1 MTNELFEKIIAKINF
16 SLLKKT
22 PVILQS
28 EAAECGIACLAM
40 ICGYYG
46 LDIDLFNFRQRYG
59 SPSQGVTL
67 MSLSKTAEHAGLK
80 SRALSLDLDEI
91 RQLKLPCVLHWGMN
105 HYVVLTKVRKSSFVV
120 HDPALGKRIIGNQE
134 MSNYFTGI
142 ALELWPDQNFQQ
154 EKAKSRL
161 RLLDLMR
168 NIVGLKSVLLK
179 IFAFSVVVEA
189 IGLLLPIGTQLVTDH
204 VIMAHDQSLLSVI
217 CIGLVFFTLFRTF
230 ISMLRAWTSLTLNTL
245 TNIQWKT
252 TLFDHLTSLPLSFF
266 EKRHLGDIQSRFS
279 SLDTIRSTFTNS
291 IVSGIIDSIMTIG
304 LLIML
309 TLYGGWLT
317 WVVVGFTLC
326 YAIMRLA
333 TYHFYRRVAEEQVIK
348 GARSSSHFME
358 SLYGISTIKALNL
371 KERRSQHWLNINIEA
386 CNAGIKQ
393 TRFDMMFGGVNTF
406 ITAIDQ
412 VAVLWLG
419 AIMVIDNNMT
429 LGMFMAFNA
438 YRGQFSQR
446 ASSLVD
452 LCMQLRMLSL
462 HNERLSEI
470 VFSEPEK
477 ELPAREV
484 FSPDSGAKLEVKNL
498 CYQYDPFSQPIF
510 SNLNITI
517 EPGESV
523 ALVGPSGVGK
533 TTLLKVMCGLLSPT
547 SGDILADN
555 LDITKIG
562 INNYRLGTACVLQ
575 EDRLFSGS
583 LIDNISGFEDNANI
597 DFVMECAKRC
607 NIHDEIMKMPMGYE
621 TIVGELG
628 LGISGGQKQRI
639 LIARALYR
647 KPSILFMDEATSHLD
662 LKNESVINQ
671 SISALSITRIIVAH
685 RPSTIAS
692 ADRVIDLS
700 QTKTVAQALKG
711 ENYARNVYWI

>member
-1 MTNELFEKIIAKINF
+1 MSKTLFDTIVSKINF
-16 SLLKKT
+16 SLRKKT

-28 EAAECGIACLAM
+28 EASECGIACLAM
-40 ICGYYG
+40 VCGFYG

-67 MSLSKTAEHAGLK
+67 LSLSKTAEHAGLK

-91 RQLKLPCVLHWGMN
+91 KQLKLPCIIHWGMN
-105 HYVVLTKVRKSSFVV
+105 HYVVLTKVCRSSFIV
-120 HDPALGKRIIGNQE
+120 HDPALGKRKIGIKE
-134 MSNYFTGI
+134 MSNNFTGV

-154 EKAKSRL
+154 EKAKARL
-161 RLLDLMR
+161 RLVDLMR
-168 NIVGLKSVLLK
+168 NIVGLKSALIK
-179 IFAFSVVVEA
+179 IFALSVVIEA
-189 IGLLLPIGTQLVTDH
+189 IGLLMPVGTQLVTDH
-204 VIMAHDQSLLSVI
+204 VIMAHDQSLLAVI
-217 CIGLVFFTLFRTF
+217 CIGLVVFTLFRTF

-252 TLFDHLTSLPLSFF
+252 TLFDHLMSLPLSFF
-266 EKRHLGDIQSRFS
+266 EKRHLGDVQSRFS

-291 IVSGIIDSIMTIG
+291 IVTGIIDIIMTIG

-309 TLYGGWLT
+309 TLYGGWLV
-317 WVVVGFTLC
+317 WVVLGFTAC
-326 YAIMRLA
+326 YAIMRFS
-333 TYHFYRRVAEEQVIK
+333 TYRFYRRVSEEQVVK

-371 KERRSQHWLNINIEA
+371 KERRSQHWLNINIDA

-393 TRFDMMFGGVNTF
+393 TRFDMMFGGINTF
-406 ITAIDQ
+406 ISSMDQ
-412 VAVLWLG
+412 VVILWLG
-419 AIMVIDNNMT
+419 AVMVIDNNMT

-446 ASSLVD
+446 ASSLID
-452 LCMQLRMLSL
+452 LVMQLRMLSL

-477 ELPAREV
+477 ELPSRRV
-484 FSPDSGAKLEVKNL
+484 FDENNGVKLEVKNL
-498 CYQYDPFSQPIF
+498 TYQYDPFSQPIF
-510 SNLNITI
+510 AGLNIVV

-523 ALVGPSGVGK
+523 AIVGPSGAGK
-533 TTLLKVMCGLLSPT
+533 TTLLKVMCGLLTPT
-547 SGDILADN
+547 SGDVVADN
-555 LDITKIG
+555 LDIYKIG
-562 INNYRLGTACVLQ
+562 LNNYRLSTASVLQ

-583 LIDNISGFEDNANI
+583 ISDNISGFEDNPDT
-597 DFVMECAKRC
+597 DFITECAMRC

-621 TIVGELG
+621 TLVGELG

-662 LKNESVINQ
+662 LNNESVINQ
-671 SISALSITRIIVAH
+671 SISDLSITRIIVAH

-692 ADRVIDLS
+692 ADRVIDLT
-700 QTKTVAQALKG
+700 QGKTSFSV
-711 ENYARNVYWI
+711 

>member
-1 MTNELFEKIIAKINF
+1 MNNKLFETIIAKLNF
-16 SLLKKT
+16 SLIKKT

-28 EAAECGIACLAM
+28 ESAECGIASLAM
-40 ICGYYG
+40 ICGHYG
-46 LDIDLFNFRQRYG
+46 LDIDLFNFRQRFG
-59 SPSQGVTL
+59 SPSQGASL
-67 MSLSKTAEHAGLK
+67 LHLSKTAERAGLK
-80 SRALSLDLDEI
+80 NRALSLDLDEI
-91 RQLKLPCVLHWGMN
+91 KQLKLPCILHWGMN
-105 HYVVLTKVRKSSFVV
+105 HYVVLTKVRKSSYVV
-120 HDPALGKRIIGNQE
+120 HDPALGKRIIGLQE
-134 MSNYFTGI
+134 MSNNFTGV

-154 EKAKSRL
+154 EKAKARL

-168 NIVGLKSVLLK
+168 NIVGLKSALIK
-179 IFAFSVVVEA
+179 IFAFSVIIEA

-230 ISMLRAWTSLTLNTL
+230 VSMLRAWTSLTLNTL

-266 EKRHLGDIQSRFS
+266 EKRHLGDIQSRFT

-309 TLYGGWLT
+309 TLYGGWLV

-333 TYHFYRRVAEEQVIK
+333 TYRFYRRVAEEQVIK

-371 KERRSQHWLNINIEA
+371 KERRSQHWLNINIDA

-393 TRFDMMFGGVNTF
+393 TRFDMMFSGINTF
-406 ITAIDQ
+406 ISSIDQ
-412 VAVLWLG
+412 VAILWLG

-429 LGMFMAFNA
+429 LGMFMAFNS

-446 ASSLVD
+446 ASNLID
-452 LCMQLRMLSL
+452 LFMQLRMLSL

-477 ELPAREV
+477 ELPERRV
-484 FSPDSGAKLEVKNL
+484 FDENSGVKLEIKNL
-498 CYQYDPFSQPIF
+498 SYQYDPFSQPIF
-510 SNLNITI
+510 SNFNLQV
-517 EPGESV
+517 EPGESI

-547 SGDILADN
+547 SGEVIADN
-555 LDITKIG
+555 LDIYKIG
-562 INNYRLGTACVLQ
+562 LNNYRLGTACVLQ

-583 LIDNISGFEDNANI
+583 ISDNISGFEDNADEELI
-597 DFVMECAKRC
+597 VECARRS

-621 TIVGELG
+621 TMIGKVR
-628 LGISGGQKQRI
+628 ISRSFLPK
-639 LIARALYR
+639 L
-647 KPSILFMDEATSHLD
+647 
-662 LKNESVINQ
+662 
-671 SISALSITRIIVAH
+671 TR
-685 RPSTIAS
+685 
-692 ADRVIDLS
+692 
-700 QTKTVAQALKG
+700 
-711 ENYARNVYWI
+711 

>member
-1 MTNELFEKIIAKINF
+1 MTKTLFDTIVSKINF
-16 SLLKKT
+16 SLRKKT
-22 PVILQS
+22 PVVLQS
-28 EAAECGIACLAM
+28 EASECGIACLAM
-40 ICGYYG
+40 VCGFYG

-67 MSLSKTAEHAGLK
+67 LSLSKTAEHAGLK

-91 RQLKLPCVLHWGMN
+91 NQLKLPCIIHWGMN
-105 HYVVLTKVRKSSFVV
+105 HYVVLTKVCKSSYIV
-120 HDPALGKRIIGNQE
+120 HDPALGKRKIGIKE
-134 MSNYFTGI
+134 MSNNFTGV

-154 EKAKSRL
+154 EKAKARL
-161 RLLDLMR
+161 RLVDLMR
-168 NIVGLKSVLLK
+168 NIVGLKSTLIK
-179 IFAFSVVVEA
+179 IFALSVVIEA
-189 IGLLLPIGTQLVTDH
+189 IGLLMPVGTQLVTDH
-204 VIMAHDQSLLSVI
+204 VIMAHDQSLLAVI

-252 TLFDHLTSLPLSFF
+252 TLFDHLMSLPLSFF
-266 EKRHLGDIQSRFS
+266 EKRHLGDVQSRFS

-291 IVSGIIDSIMTIG
+291 IVTGIIDIIMTIG

-309 TLYGGWLT
+309 TLYGGWLV
-317 WVVVGFTLC
+317 WVVLGFTTC
-326 YAIMRLA
+326 YAIMRFS
-333 TYHFYRRVAEEQVIK
+333 TYRFYRRVSEEQVVK

-371 KERRSQHWLNINIEA
+371 KERRSQHWLNINIDA

-393 TRFDMMFGGVNTF
+393 TRFDMMFSGINTF
-406 ITAIDQ
+406 ISSMDQ
-412 VAVLWLG
+412 VVILWLG
-419 AIMVIDNNMT
+419 AVMVIDNNMT

-446 ASSLVD
+446 ASSLID
-452 LCMQLRMLSL
+452 LVMQLRMLSL

-477 ELPAREV
+477 ELPSRRV
-484 FSPDSGAKLEVKNL
+484 FDENNGVKLEVKNL
-498 CYQYDPFSQPIF
+498 TYQYDPFSQPIF
-510 SNLNITI
+510 SGLNLVV

-523 ALVGPSGVGK
+523 AIIGPSGAGK
-533 TTLLKVMCGLLSPT
+533 TTLLKVMCGLLTPT
-547 SGDILADN
+547 SGDVVADN
-555 LDITKIG
+555 LDIYKIG
-562 INNYRLGTACVLQ
+562 LNNYRLSTASVLQ

-583 LIDNISGFEDNANI
+583 ISDNISGFEDNPDT
-597 DFVMECAKRC
+597 DFITECAMRC

-621 TIVGELG
+621 TLVGELG

-662 LKNESVINQ
+662 LNNESVINR
-671 SISALSITRIIVAH
+671 SISDLSITRIIVAH

-692 ADRVIDLS
+692 ADRVIDLT
-700 QTKTVAQALKG
+700 QRKNTFV
-711 ENYARNVYWI
+711 V

>member
-1 MTNELFEKIIAKINF
+1 MNKKLFETIIAKLNF
-16 SLLKKT
+16 SLIKKT

-28 EAAECGIACLAM
+28 ESAECGIASLAM
-40 ICGYYG
+40 ICGHYG
-46 LDIDLFNFRQRYG
+46 LDIDLFNFRQRFG
-59 SPSQGVTL
+59 SPSQGASL
-67 MSLSKTAEHAGLK
+67 LHLSKTAERAGLK
-80 SRALSLDLDEI
+80 NRALSLDLDEI
-91 RQLKLPCVLHWGMN
+91 KQLKLPCILHWGMN
-105 HYVVLTKVRKSSFVV
+105 HYVVLTKVRKSSYVV
-120 HDPALGKRIIGNQE
+120 HDPALGKRIIGLQE
-134 MSNYFTGI
+134 MSNNFTGV

-154 EKAKSRL
+154 EKAKARL

-168 NIVGLKSVLLK
+168 NILGLKSALIK
-179 IFAFSVVVEA
+179 IFAFSVVIEA

-230 ISMLRAWTSLTLNTL
+230 VSMLRAWTSLTLNTL

-266 EKRHLGDIQSRFS
+266 EKRHLGDIQSRFT

-309 TLYGGWLT
+309 TLYGGWLV

-333 TYHFYRRVAEEQVIK
+333 TYRFYRRVAEEQVIK

-371 KERRSQHWLNINIEA
+371 KERRSQHWLNINIDA

-393 TRFDMMFGGVNTF
+393 TRFDMMFSGINTF
-406 ITAIDQ
+406 ISSIDQ
-412 VAVLWLG
+412 VAILWLG
-419 AIMVIDNNMT
+419 AIMVIDNNIT
-429 LGMFMAFNA
+429 LGMFMAFNS

-446 ASSLVD
+446 ASNLID
-452 LCMQLRMLSL
+452 LFMQLRMLSL

-477 ELPAREV
+477 ELPARRV
-484 FSPDSGAKLEVKNL
+484 FDENSGVKLEIKNL
-498 CYQYDPFSQPIF
+498 SYQYDPFSQPIF
-510 SNLNITI
+510 SNFNLQV
-517 EPGESV
+517 EPGESI

-547 SGDILADN
+547 SGEVIADN
-555 LDITKIG
+555 LDIYKIG
-562 INNYRLGTACVLQ
+562 LNNYRLGTACVLQ

-583 LIDNISGFEDNANI
+583 ISDNISGFEDNADEELI
-597 DFVMECAKRC
+597 VECARRS

-621 TIVGELG
+621 TMIGELG
-628 LGISGGQKQRI
+628 LGISGGQKQRL

-662 LKNESVINQ
+662 LKNEAAINQ
-671 SISALSITRIIVAH
+671 SIASLSITRVIVAH

-692 ADRVIDLS
+692 ADRIIDLS
-700 QTKTVAQALKG
+700 QYGKQAS
-711 ENYARNVYWI
+711 

>member
-1 MTNELFEKIIAKINF
+1 MNEALFKTIVDKLDF
-16 SLLKKT
+16 TLRKKT

-40 ICGYYG
+40 VCGFHG
-46 LDIDLFNFRQRYG
+46 LEIDLFNFRHRYG

-67 MSLSKTAEHAGLK
+67 LSLSKTAENIGLK
-80 SRALSLDLDEI
+80 SRALALDLDEI
-91 RQLKLPCVLHWGMN
+91 KQLKLPAILHWGMN
-105 HYVVLTKVRKSSFVV
+105 HYVVLTKVKKSSFIV
-120 HDPALGKRIIGNQE
+120 HDPAFGKRVIGLQE
-134 MSNYFTGI
+134 MSNNFTGV
-142 ALELWPDQNFQQ
+142 ALELWPAQNFQQ

-168 NIVGLKSVLLK
+168 NISGLKSVLVK
-179 IFAFSVVVEA
+179 IFAFSVIVET
-189 IGLLLPIGTQLVTDH
+189 IGLLMPIGTQLVTDH
-204 VIMAHDQSLLSVI
+204 VIIARDQSLLAVI
-217 CIGLVFFTLFRTF
+217 CLGLVSFTLFSTF
-230 ISMLRAWTSLTLNTL
+230 ISMLRAWTSLKLNTL

-252 TLFDHLTSLPLSFF
+252 SLFDHLTSLPLSFF

-291 IVSGIIDSIMTIG
+291 LVGGIIDSIMTVG
-304 LLIML
+304 LLVML
-309 TLYGGWLT
+309 TLYGGWLA
-317 WVVVGFTLC
+317 WVVIGFTAC

-333 TYHFYRRVAEEQVIK
+333 TYRFYRQVSEEQVIK

-371 KERRSQHWLNINIEA
+371 KERRSKHWLNTNIES

-393 TRFDMMFGGVNTF
+393 TRFDMMYGGINTF
-406 ITAIDQ
+406 ITSMDQ
-412 VAVLWLG
+412 VVILWLG
-419 AIMVIDNNMT
+419 ATMVLDNSMT

-446 ASSLVD
+446 ASNLIN
-452 LCMQLRMLSL
+452 LIMQLRMLSL

-477 ELPAREV
+477 EMPQRRV
-484 FSPDSGAKLEVKNL
+484 FEENVGVKLEVKNL
-498 CYQYDPFSQPIF
+498 SYQYDPFSQPIF
-510 SNLNITI
+510 ANLNITA
-517 EPGESV
+517 EPGESI

-547 SGDILADN
+547 SGDVLVDN

-562 INNYRLGTACVLQ
+562 LNNYRQSAVCVLQ

-583 LIDNISGFEDNANI
+583 IADNICGFEENNDE
-597 DFVMECAKRC
+597 DFMISCAKRC

-621 TIVGELG
+621 TIIGELG

-647 KPSILFMDEATSHLD
+647 KPNILFMDEATSHLD
-662 LKNESVINQ
+662 LKNESWINQ
-671 SISALSITRIIVAH
+671 SISDLSITRVIVAH

-692 ADRVIDLS
+692 ADRIIDLS
-700 QTKTVAQALKG
+700 SLSPANAT
-711 ENYARNVYWI
+711 N

>member
-1 MTNELFEKIIAKINF
+1 MNNELFATIIAKINF
-16 SLLKKT
+16 SLRKKT

-28 EAAECGIACLAM
+28 EAAECGITCLTM
-40 ICGYYG
+40 VCGYYG

-59 SPSQGVTL
+59 SASHGVSL
-67 MSLSKTAEHAGLK
+67 LSLSKTAENAGLK
-80 SRALSLDLDEI
+80 CRALSLDLDEI
-91 RQLKLPCVLHWGMN
+91 RQLKLPCILHWGMN
-105 HYVVLTKVRKSSFVV
+105 HYVVLTKVRKSSFVIN
-120 HDPALGKRIIGNQE
+120 DPAMGKRIIGMQE
-134 MSNYFTGI
+134 MSNNFTGV

-161 RLLDLMR
+161 QLLDLMR
-168 NIVGLKSVLLK
+168 NIVGLKSVLVK

-189 IGLLLPIGTQLVTDH
+189 IALLLPIGTQMVTDH

-217 CIGLVFFTLFRTF
+217 CLGLVFFTLFRTF
-230 ISMLRAWTSLTLNTL
+230 ISMLRAWTSLKLNTL

-252 TLFDHLTSLPLSFF
+252 TLFEHLTKLPLSFF
-266 EKRHLGDIQSRFS
+266 EKRYLGDIQSRFS

-309 TLYGGWLT
+309 SLYGGWLV

-333 TYHFYRRVAEEQVIK
+333 TYRFYRRVSEEQVIK

-371 KERRSQHWLNINIEA
+371 RERRSQHWLNINIDA

-393 TRFDMMFGGVNTF
+393 TRFDMMFGGINTF
-406 ITAIDQ
+406 ISSIDQ
-412 VAVLWLG
+412 VVVLWLG

-446 ASSLVD
+446 ASSLID
-452 LCMQLRMLSL
+452 LVMQLRMLSL

-477 ELPAREV
+477 ELPTRRV
-484 FSPDSGAKLEVKNL
+484 FPENSGVRLEVKNL
-498 CYQYDPFSQPIF
+498 SYQYDPFSQPIF
-510 SNLNITI
+510 SNMNII
-517 EPGESV
+517 VEPGESV
-523 ALVGPSGVGK
+523 ALIGPSGVGK

-547 SGDILADN
+547 TGDVLADQ
-555 LDITKIG
+555 LDIQKIG
-562 INNYRLGTACVLQ
+562 LNNYRLGTACVLQ

-583 LIDNISGFEDNANI
+583 ISDNISGFEDNPDS
-597 DFVMECAKRC
+597 DFIIECARRC

-621 TIVGELG
+621 TMVGELG

-662 LKNESVINQ
+662 LSNESAINQ
-671 SISALSITRIIVAH
+671 AISDLSITRIIVAH

-692 ADRVIDLS
+692 ADRIIDLS
-700 QTKTVAQALKG
+700 QRNITAL
-711 ENYARNVYWI
+711 A